1 MYVKFIGELFLN
13 MLQGIMIPLIMPS
26 LITTI
31 GSMNI
36 RLSRKLGLR
45 AIAYY
50 LSTTAIAV
58 ILGIILVVTI
68 RPGEIDEENMKGGET
83 ESGVMTEDTMMDL
96 IRNLFPPNII
106 QATLKQ
112 HSTEIIPVS
121 HSITLHTLNPF
132 FRITPLI
139 KILGKSTTTG
149 KTTQTL

>member
-13 MLQGIMIPLIMPS
+13 MLRGIIIPLIIPS
-26 LITTI
+26 LIATL

-36 RLSRKLGLR
+36 KLSRKVGLR

-83 ESGVMTEDTMMDL
+83 ESGVMRMTEDTMMDL
-96 IRNLFPPNII
+96 MRNLFPPNII
-106 QATLKQ
+106 KATLKQ

-121 HSITLHTLNPF
+121 HSITLLTLNPF
-132 FRITPLI
+132 FRITLTLI
-139 KILGKSTTTG
+139 
-149 KTTQTL
+149 